1 MKLVEKHISRF
12 LVTAAI
18 FLVFGNVAIASETFS
33 DKSKASVVDYLQ
45 QDDNNKPFVF
55 NEISIG
61 EGSQSVS
68 QNESLGTGFTGVFN
82 SSKGF
87 TTSLVSSSF
96 ICSYSLTDKRE
107 IIFQYLFP
115 YHFFW

>member
-1 MKLVEKHISRF
+1 MKSWIPENLNGVSISRF

-18 FLVFGNVAIASETFS
+18 FLVFSNVAIASETFS

-68 QNESLGTGFTGVFN
+68 QNESLGTGFTGIFY
-82 SSKGF
+82 SSKDF
-87 TTSLVSSSF
+87 L
-96 ICSYSLTDKRE
+96 LL
-107 IIFQYLFP
+107 LFP
-115 YHFFW
+115 HHLFVPIL